1 MQSANQ
7 RFFISIK
14 YLRLGSFLHQKLRK
28 PLYTHLSLQRS
39 TIASLLFGLPKL
51 LLQRLQRVL
60 NCAARAV
67 YQSNKYYHITP
78 LLMELH
84 WLPVEQRINFKILLI
99 TYKALNGQ
107 APSYISDL
115 LSYYRPARLLRSS
128 TQTLLRN
135 PCYNLKNYRG
145 RSFAVAAPRLWNA
158 LPMAVKSSNSVDI
171 FKRQLKSFLV
181 LCSYVIAD
189 LFYHV

>member
-7 RFFISIK
+7 RFFFSIK

-28 PLYTHLSLQRS
+28 PLYTHLSLVTFVNFDYCNVQSPLRFTKIFTSKASAGFKLCCQSCVSVQQVRS
-39 TIASLLFGLPKL
+39 
-51 LLQRLQRVL
+51 
-60 NCAARAV
+60 
-67 YQSNKYYHITP
+67 ITP

-107 APSYISDL
+107 APTYISDL
-115 LSYYRPARLLRSS
+115 FTYYRPARLLRSS
-128 TQTLLRN
+128 TQNLLRN
-135 PCYNLKNYRG
+135 PCYNLKNYGG

-171 FKRQLKSFLV
+171 FKRQLKSYLF
-181 LCSYVIAD
+181 LCSYVNC
-189 LFYHV
+189 

>member
-1 MQSANQ
+1 MRDKKKKKEGAQKKGGENSP
-7 RFFISIK
+7 ISPP
-14 YLRLGSFLHQKLRK
+14 LDPRL
-28 PLYTHLSLQRS
+28 
-39 TIASLLFGLPKL
+39 SLLFGLPKF

-60 NCAARAV
+60 NCAARVV
-67 YQSNKYYHITP
+67 YQSNKYDHITP

-107 APSYISDL
+107 APTYLSDL
-115 LSYYRPARLLRSS
+115 LSYYRPARPLRSS
-128 TQTLLRN
+128 TQNPLRN
-135 PCYNLKNYRG
+135 PCYNLKNYGG

-171 FKRQLKSFLV
+171 FKRQLKSHLFP
-181 LCSYVIAD
+181 CSY
-189 LFYHV
+189 LNC